1 MTTFIS
7 YLVVFAAVGALVYW
21 FMLGDEEVQLPS
33 SDELK
38 KLTKANLIVLA
49 EEYGIE
55 VDSKKK
61 KADLL
66 ADIESHRR

>member
-7 YLVVFAAVGALVYW
+7 YLVVFVAVAALVYW
-21 FMLGDEEVQLPS
+21 FMLGSEEAQLPPS
-33 SDELK
+33 AELK
-38 KLTKANLIVLA
+38 KLSKADLIVLA
-49 EEYGIE
+49 DEYGIE
-55 VDSKKK
+55 VNTKKK

>member
-1 MTTFIS
+1 MTTFFS
-7 YLVVFAAVGALVYW
+7 YLVVIVAVGALVYW
-21 FMLGDEEVQLPS
+21 FMLENEEAQLPS
-33 SDELK
+33 SDDLK

-55 VDSKKK
+55 VDTKKK

-66 ADIESHRR
+66 ADIESHR

>member
-7 YLVVFAAVGALVYW
+7 YLVVFVAVGALVYW

-49 EEYGIE
+49 EEYSIE
-55 VDSKKK
+55 VDPKKK